1 MANEPGAAQNEEFEP
16 SPDGLANES
25 PQQEQPL
32 GIEADGS
39 VKAAIDR
46 LWDVVKTGA
55 DIIVTLRQENTM
67 LSSQMS
73 SLRKSESALQAQVEE
88 FLGRIADLENAPATA
103 EAPGESTDRLE
114 DRISTLEAE
123 LTAAREELNETS
135 STLTETQAELEEKRA
150 HLEDQA
156 EISQQIVQ
164 LRAELESRTQL
175 LAELQEDFENRHVTL
190 EPDEE
195 RDRLQA
201 ELDRSLQIIERYRA
215 AGLRHLEDPTTEDQT
230 TLFNISE
237 VETSGMSIEELRAL
251 ADRLDGVAK
260 RLDDL
265 FGLS

>member
-1 MANEPGAAQNEEFEP
+1 MADIPGAQPNEEFEP
-16 SPDGLANES
+16 LPGNENAEN
-25 PQQEQPL
+25 QQDAPL
-32 GIEADGS
+32 GVEPESS

-46 LWDVVKTGA
+46 LWDVVRTGA

-67 LSSQMS
+67 LQSQIDT
-73 SLRKSESALQAQVEE
+73 LRKSETQLQSQVED
-88 FLGRIADLENAPATA
+88 FLGRIESLENAG
-103 EAPGESTDRLE
+103 EGESAPGSGTDRLE
-114 DRISTLEAE
+114 DRVAE
-123 LTAAREELNETS
+123 LENELASAREELESTS
-135 STLTETQAELEEKRA
+135 STLEQTQAELKESKE
-150 HLEDQA
+150 HLEDQS

-175 LAELQEDFENRHVTL
+175 LAELQEDFENRPATTL

-201 ELDRSLQIIERYRA
+201 ELDRSLEIIERYRA
-215 AGLRHLEDPTTEDQT
+215 AGLRHLEDPDTENQA
-230 TLFNISE
+230 TLFNVGE
-237 VETSGMSIEELRAL
+237 VETSGMTTEELRAL